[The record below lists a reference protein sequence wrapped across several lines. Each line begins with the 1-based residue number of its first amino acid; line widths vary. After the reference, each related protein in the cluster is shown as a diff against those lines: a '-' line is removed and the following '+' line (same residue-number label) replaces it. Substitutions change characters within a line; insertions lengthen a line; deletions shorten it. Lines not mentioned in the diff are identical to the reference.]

1 MHAPQELPEQCLLM
15 AEQYRRG
22 HGAVV
27 LQTAL
32 RTALSGGV
40 LGRQTALLV
49 TASLVS
55 LLHRCDHA
63 AVILQVCVPSAF
75 HDAPSCDL
83 PGLHLASLL
92 CMLGGAIF
100 TIY

>member
-1 MHAPQELPEQCLLM
+1 MIHQSAGEHVVNPLKLFHAGQERLEQSMLM
-15 AEQYRRG
+15 AEQYRQG
-22 HGAVV
+22 QGGVV
-27 LQTAL
+27 LQTVL

-63 AVILQVCVPSAF
+63 IVILQVWHSR
-75 HDAPSCDL
+75 H
-83 PGLHLASLL
+83 ASHPLEMKTKL
-92 CMLGGAIF
+92 M
-100 TIY
+100 

>member
-1 MHAPQELPEQCLLM
+1 MM
-15 AEQYRRG
+15 AEQYRQG
-22 HGAVV
+22 QGGMV
-27 LQTAL
+27 LQTTL

-63 AVILQVCVPSAF
+63 AVILQVRQSQY
-75 HDAPSCDL
+75 
-83 PGLHLASLL
+83 
-92 CMLGGAIF
+92 
-100 TIY
+100 IYI